1 MYKDWTTM
9 SREEKGNVIGKVISL
24 FECDEKI
31 TKIANE
37 YVELPYELV
46 HGILMKYLEMIEE
59 LDEKAK
65 TL

>member
-1 MYKDWTTM
+1 MYKDWTIM
-9 SREEKGNVIGKVISL
+9 SRAEKGDVISKVIRL
-24 FECDEKI
+24 FEDDEKI

-37 YVELPYELV
+37 YVELPYEFV
-46 HGILMKYLEMIEE
+46 HGILMKYLEMIDE